1 MHTNM
6 QKPIGFVIKGC
17 DFKRDLM
24 QISAGV
30 TIFDGAVPTRIEK
43 IMHWFDFCLKP
54 DQLAHV

>member
-6 QKPIGFVIKGC
+6 QKPIGFVKKGC

-30 TIFDGAVPTRIEK
+30 IIFVGAVPTRIEK
-43 IMHWFDFCLKP
+43 NNALI
-54 DQLAHV
+54 